1 MRQQFDEGNIL
12 EGIIEKG
19 DSFSAVICNP
29 PFYKSEKEARGA
41 NARKNRNL
49 GTNTVRNFSG
59 NNNEL
64 WYPGGEKAFL
74 HNYLYQSSLYKNSS
88 LWFTSLVSKKETIES
103 LQKSG
108 VKLNVKTMKIIP
120 MHQGNK
126 VTRIIAWQFKNI
138 I

>member
-1 MRQQFDEGNIL
+1 
-12 EGIIEKG
+12 
-19 DSFSAVICNP
+19 
-29 PFYKSEKEARGA
+29 
-41 NARKNRNL
+41 
-49 GTNTVRNFSG
+49 
-59 NNNEL
+59 L

-126 VTRIIAWQFKNI
+126 VTRIIAWQF
-138 I
+138 

>member
-1 MRQQFDEGNIL
+1 MVFFRRLKIVSD
-12 EGIIEKG
+12 
-19 DSFSAVICNP
+19 
-29 PFYKSEKEARGA
+29 KELS
-41 NARKNRNL
+41 NL
-49 GTNTVRNFSG
+49 DG

-74 HNYLYQSSLYKNSS
+74 HNYLYQSSLFKNSS
-88 LWFTSLVSKKETIES
+88 LWFTSLVSKKDTIES

-126 VTRIIAWQFKNI
+126 VTRIIAWQF
-138 I
+138 